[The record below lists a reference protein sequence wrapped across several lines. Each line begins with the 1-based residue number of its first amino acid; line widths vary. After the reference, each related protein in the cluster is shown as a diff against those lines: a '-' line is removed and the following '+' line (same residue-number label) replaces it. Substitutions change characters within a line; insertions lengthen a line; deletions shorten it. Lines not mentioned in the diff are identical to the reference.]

1 MPEEQGISAFTS
13 DPTDLP
19 GPEIN
24 ELVWKN
30 GQDVFRVGD
39 FVYLL
44 NESDTTKPLIGQI
57 FNIYKSKEEYVRIIY
72 LIIIVKNWKIW
83 KNWKNWEY
91 EFAGFLGQS
100 KQFIKPIQSFFQ
112 MKFLNA
118 INLKIIKRMKF

>member
-1 MPEEQGISAFTS
+1 MPEEQGVAAFTS
-13 DPTDLP
+13 DPSDLP
-19 GPEIN
+19 GPEIP

-57 FNIYKSKEEYVRIIY
+57 FYMYKSKEEYVRFIY
-72 LIIIVKNWKIW
+72 LIIIVKNW
-83 KNWKNWEY
+83 EY
-91 EFAGFLGQS
+91 EFVGFLDQS
-100 KQFIKPIQSFFQ
+100 KQFIKPIQSFCQ

-118 INLKIIKRMKF
+118 INLKITKWMKF